1 MNWNEQETVNKEN
14 IMMYVEYFSVQQ
26 ILKYY
31 QFNKRVNV
39 CCSLKKKEWNEH
51 QDTSLTDIYKD

>member
-39 CCSLKKKEWNEH
+39 CSLKKKEWNEH

>member
-1 MNWNEQETVNKEN
+1 
-14 IMMYVEYFSVQQ
+14 MYVEYFSVQQ

-39 CCSLKKKEWNEH
+39 CCSLKNKE
-51 QDTSLTDIYKD
+51 